1 MYKVTLIQGENNISF
16 SFATINDIASSFIDT
31 ALDHSITKETEHGD
45 RELVIEIEAIK
56 DEF

>member
-1 MYKVTLIQGENNISF
+1 MYKVTLTQGPNAISF

-31 ALDHSITKETEHGD
+31 ALDHSMTNETEHGD

-56 DEF
+56 DDF